1 MLRLLCSVNQ
11 TIGAKKW
18 KRSLPVIKS
27 IHNNNQTQCIDIFPQ
42 HNGNFAFQEFR
53 RDIEDPSQWFPV
65 SSLTKTTYS
74 DIAQLE
80 NYLRKHFNWL
90 DIEA

>member
-1 MLRLLCSVNQ
+1 ME
-11 TIGAKKW
+11 KKL
-18 KRSLPVIKS
+18 SVIKS
-27 IHNNNQTQCIDIFPQ
+27 IHNNNQTQCIDIFLQ

-53 RDIEDPSQWFPV
+53 RDIEDPIKWFQV
-65 SSLTKTTYS
+65 SSLTETTYS
-74 DIAQLE
+74 DISQLE

>member
-1 MLRLLCSVNQ
+1 ME
-11 TIGAKKW
+11 KKL
-18 KRSLPVIKS
+18 SVIKS
-27 IHNNNQTQCIDIFPQ
+27 IHNNNQTQCIDIFLQ

-53 RDIEDPSQWFPV
+53 RDIEDPIQWFQV
-65 SSLTKTTYS
+65 SSLTETTYS
-74 DIAQLE
+74 DISQLE

>member
-1 MLRLLCSVNQ
+1 ME
-11 TIGAKKW
+11 K
-18 KRSLPVIKS
+18 KRSVIKS

-42 HNGNFAFQEFR
+42 LNGNFAFQEFR
-53 RDIEDPSQWFPV
+53 RDIEDPGQWFPV
-65 SSLTKTTYS
+65 SSLTETTYS
-74 DIAQLE
+74 DISQLE